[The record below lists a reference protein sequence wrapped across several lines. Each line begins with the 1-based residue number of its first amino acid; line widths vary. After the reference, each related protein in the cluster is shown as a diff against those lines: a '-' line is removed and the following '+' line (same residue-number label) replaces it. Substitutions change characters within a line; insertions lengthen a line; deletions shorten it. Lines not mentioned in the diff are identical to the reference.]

1 MRLTVIHK
9 IGLALV
15 VVLLLGLM
23 PVLMIFNG
31 LKQLEQTVGQ
41 VTDIDEP
48 ISAAAYEMEI
58 STISSGMAVLKY
70 LETGDAEY
78 RAQVAKSEADFGRFK
93 AQYDRVVGTETGKEL
108 GQKIV
113 VLYQK
118 FKTLGKILMD
128 QKDEQELIFS
138 KIGAEFEK
146 LDEIV
151 DKKIQANID
160 RQGTDGI
167 DKTIRAGEM
176 EAYIAEVG
184 AWLGNYLR
192 TPKKTYKERIFAN
205 ANDFLE
211 ELGQFK
217 KLKLTEAEKHWTG
230 ELGKAFKRNLL
241 LVQRVLVVHNSQ
253 QNSLDTFLDLRA
265 KMDDLLND
273 QIQLLA
279 VKNLVESKRRAAEAS
294 AHAVRKAAV
303 LVPLFVLCAIG
314 AVLLIMRSIKR
325 PLEQLMDGTQ
335 AIAHGDLTYRL
346 VPRGTDEFGALAEN
360 FNRMVVQL
368 DATTVS
374 KVCLAA
380 SEEKLRVANA
390 SLIKDIAELE
400 ALEERL
406 RQSEARFRSMI
417 ENVKDH
423 AIFMLDAGG
432 RVMTWNQGAE
442 SVGGYRPEEII
453 GKYFSCFYTA
463 EDIHSG
469 KPQRI
474 LNTAMAGGYC
484 EDEGWRIRKDGSRY
498 WANVVITAVRNGGN
512 DVLGFSNV
520 TRDLTRRRRVEVE
533 LRAAKENAESANEA
547 KSSFLVNIS
556 HEIRTPMT
564 GILGMAGL
572 LSETELM
579 PRQKEFCD
587 IIKQSGDALL
597 TIINE
602 LLDFSKI
609 ESGKMELEI
618 LDFNLRS
625 VVDDVVA
632 LFAMQAADKGVE
644 LVHSMKSTVPSELRG
659 DPGRLR
665 QILANLVGN
674 ALKFTNQGEVVV
686 GVTVEETNG
695 EWVKLRIEVSDT
707 GIGISEN
714 KIGQLFSAFTQADAS
729 ITRKYGGTGLGLV
742 LCKKFVA
749 LMGGQIGVS
758 SVYGQGS
765 RFWFSVQLARSY
777 ESRHSTPVPYSQL
790 HGLHVLLAQGKR
802 TARKVLEHYLSSLG
816 MSYDT
821 AEDSAA
827 ALELLAGSA
836 APGKAYD
843 LAIVDSNLPGMNAF
857 QLAHAVRRDKRWDGL
872 KLVILTAVSKLGDG
886 EQARQPGVDGYL
898 FNPVSLSQLGECL
911 TLAMGESGQ
920 DDASAVPMPRPGLGE
935 VKVQRRLRILVADD
949 NHINQKVTASLL
961 QNQGHRADVVSNG
974 NEAVQAY
981 KLVPYEI
988 VLLDL
993 QMPEMDGYEASRQ
1006 IRSLQRERGR
1016 HCAIVAVTAHA
1027 MAGFKEQCIA
1037 AGFDDYISKPIRPW
1051 ELKRVV
1057 ERAAA
1062 KNFAAAAVK
1071 APAARHA
1078 RLEAIDIM
1086 DALARVKGNHE
1097 LLDEIAKMFL
1107 DQYPRLLEEIRQA
1120 LSAANC
1126 KTLTGAVH
1134 TLGSSAGQVGAGH
1147 ALAIA
1152 RAIEELGSHNDLAS
1166 VSPALAELE
1175 AELSLVRSALNE
1187 RGFGLRDSPRQS
1199 IH

>member
-9 IGLALV
+9 IGLALAI
-15 VVLLLGLM
+15 VLLLGLM
-23 PVLMIFNG
+23 PMLMIFNG

-58 STISSGMAVLKY
+58 NTISSGMAVLKY
-70 LETGDAEY
+70 LETGEAEY
-78 RAQVAKSEADFGRFK
+78 RAQLAKIEADFGRFK

-113 VLYQK
+113 VLYQE

-128 QKDEQELIFS
+128 RKDEQELIFS
-138 KIGAEFEK
+138 KIGTEFEK

-160 RQGTDGI
+160 RQGAGGI
-167 DKTIRAGEM
+167 EKTIRAGKM
-176 EAYIAEVG
+176 KANIAEVS

-205 ANDFLE
+205 ANDFLK

-217 KLKLTEAEKHWTG
+217 KLNLTEAEKHWTG
-230 ELGKAFKRNLL
+230 ELGKAFKQTLPRI
-241 LVQRVLVVHNSQ
+241 QRVLVIHNSQ
-253 QNSLDTFLDLRA
+253 QNGLDKFLDLRA
-265 KMDDLLND
+265 QMDDLLDD

-279 VKNLVESKRRAAEAS
+279 MKNLAKSKKRAAEAS
-294 AHAVRKAAV
+294 AYAVRMAAI
-303 LVPLFVLCAIG
+303 LVPLFILCAIG
-314 AVLLIMRSIKR
+314 TALLILRSIKR
-325 PLEQLMDGTQ
+325 PLKQLMDGTQ
-335 AIAHGDLTYRL
+335 AIAQGDLTYRL
-346 VPRGTDEFGALAEN
+346 VPRGTDEFAELAEN

-374 KVCLAA
+374 KVCLEA

-390 SLIKDIAELE
+390 SLIEDICELE
-400 ALEERL
+400 AMEERL

-423 AIFMLDAGG
+423 AIFMLDADGQ
-432 RVMTWNQGAE
+432 VMNWNQGGE
-442 SVGGYRPEEII
+442 SVNGYRSEEII
-453 GKYFSCFYTA
+453 GEYFSCFYTA
-463 EDIHSG
+463 EDVQSG
-469 KPQRI
+469 KPQRT
-474 LNTAMAGGYC
+474 LNTAMARGYC
-484 EDEGWRIRKDGSRY
+484 EDEGWRLRKDGSRY
-498 WANVVITAVRNGGN
+498 WANVVITAVRNGAN
-512 DVLGFSNV
+512 ELLGFSNV
-520 TRDLTRRRRVEVE
+520 IRDLTRRRRVEVE
-533 LRAAKENAESANEA
+533 LQSAKEVAESANEA

-572 LSETELM
+572 LSETELT

-632 LFAMQAADKGVE
+632 LFAKQAADKGVE
-644 LVHSMKSTVPSELRG
+644 LVHSMNSTVPSELRG

-674 ALKFTNQGEVVV
+674 ALKFTDQGEVVV
-686 GVTVEETNG
+686 GVTVEEATG
-695 EWVKLRIEVSDT
+695 EWAKLRIEVSDT
-707 GIGISEN
+707 GIGIPEN

-742 LCKKFVA
+742 LCKKFVD
-749 LMGGQIGVS
+749 LMAGQIGVS
-758 SVYGQGS
+758 SVEGRGS
-765 RFWFSVQLARSY
+765 RFWFSVQLAKSRD
-777 ESRHSTPVPYSQL
+777 SRHSTPVLHRQL
-790 HGLHVLLAQGKR
+790 RGLHVLVAQGNR
-802 TARKVLEHYLSSLG
+802 TARAVLEHYLSSLG

-821 AEDSAA
+821 AENSAA
-827 ALELLAGSA
+827 ALELLAASA

-843 LAIVDSNLPGMNAF
+843 LAIVDFSLPGMSGF
-857 QLAHAVRRDKRWDGL
+857 EMAHAVRRDKRWDGL

-886 EQARQPGVDGYL
+886 EQARQPGIDGYL
-898 FNPVSLSQLGECL
+898 VNPVNLSQLGDCL
-911 TLAMGESGQ
+911 ALAMGESGQ
-920 DDASAVPMPRPGLGE
+920 DDASGVPITRQGLGE

-1037 AGFDDYISKPIRPW
+1037 AGFDDYISKPIVPQ

-1057 ERAAA
+1057 IRAVA
-1062 KNFAAAAVK
+1062 KSSTGAAVNE
-1071 APAARHA
+1071 PVARHT

-1086 DALARVKGNHE
+1086 DALARVEGNRE
-1097 LLDEIAKMFL
+1097 LLDEIVKMFL

-1126 KTLTGAVH
+1126 KRLTGAVH
-1134 TLGSSAGQVGAGH
+1134 ILGSSAGQVGAGH
-1147 ALAIA
+1147 AFAIA

-1166 VSPALAELE
+1166 VSPALVELE

-1187 RGFGLRDSPRQS
+1187 RGFGLGDAPRQS

>member
-70 LETGDAEY
+70 LETGEAEY
-78 RAQVAKSEADFGRFK
+78 RAQAAKSEADFGKFK

-118 FKTLGKILMD
+118 FKILGKTLMD

-160 RQGTDGI
+160 RQGADGI

-176 EAYIAEVG
+176 EANIAEVG

-265 KMDDLLND
+265 TMDDLLND

-279 VKNLVESKRRAAEAS
+279 VKNLVESKKRAAQAS
-294 AHAVRKAAV
+294 AYAVHMAAV
-303 LVPLFVLCAIG
+303 LVPLFILCAIG
-314 AVLLIMRSIKR
+314 AVLLIMRSIKG
-325 PLEQLMDGTQ
+325 PLKQLMDGTQ
-335 AIAHGDLTYRL
+335 AIAQGDLTYRL
-346 VPRGTDEFGALAEN
+346 VPRGTDEFGELAEN

-406 RQSEARFRSMI
+406 RQSETRFRSMI

-469 KPQRI
+469 NPQRV
-474 LNTAMAGGYC
+474 LNAAMAGGYC
-484 EDEGWRIRKDGSRY
+484 EDEGWRVRKDGSRY

-512 DVLGFSNV
+512 EVLGFSNV

-547 KSSFLVNIS
+547 KSSFLANIS

-625 VVDDVVA
+625 MVDDVVA

-674 ALKFTNQGEVVV
+674 ALKFTNHGEVVV

-758 SVYGQGS
+758 SVDGQGS
-765 RFWFSVQLARSY
+765 RFWFCVQLAKSY
-777 ESRHSTPVPYSQL
+777 DSRHSTPVPHSQL
-790 HGLHVLLAQGKR
+790 RGLHVLLAQGKR
-802 TARKVLEHYLSSLG
+802 TARAVLEHYLSSLG

-843 LAIVDSNLPGMNAF
+843 LAIVDANLPGMNAF

-886 EQARQPGVDGYL
+886 EQARQPGIDGYL

-920 DDASAVPMPRPGLGE
+920 NDASAVLIPRPGLGE
-935 VKVQRRLRILVADD
+935 VKAQRRLRILVADD

-961 QNQGHRADVVSNG
+961 QNHGHRADVVSNG

-1037 AGFDDYISKPIRPW
+1037 AGFDDYLSKPILPR
-1051 ELKRVV
+1051 ELKRVIV
-1057 ERAAA
+1057 RAAA
-1062 KNFAAAAVK
+1062 KSFTEVAVK
-1071 APAARHA
+1071 EPAARHV

-1086 DALARVKGNHE
+1086 DALARVEGNRE

-1107 DQYPRLLEEIRQA
+1107 AQYPRLLVEIRQA

-1152 RAIEELGSHNDLAS
+1152 RTIEELGLHNDLAR

-1175 AELSLVRSALNE
+1175 AELSLVRSALNA
-1187 RGFGLRDSPRQS
+1187 RGFGLSDSPRQS

>member
-9 IGLALV
+9 IGLALA

-58 STISSGMAVLKY
+58 STIGSGMAVLKY
-70 LETGDAEY
+70 LETGEPEY

-93 AQYDRVVGTETGKEL
+93 AQYDRVVDTETGKEL

-146 LDEIV
+146 LDEII
-151 DKKIQANID
+151 DEKIQANID
-160 RQGTDGI
+160 RQGVDGI

-176 EAYIAEVG
+176 EANIAEVG

-217 KLKLTEAEKHWTG
+217 KLRLTEAEKHWTG

-253 QNSLDTFLDLRA
+253 HNTLDKFLDLRA
-265 KMDDLLND
+265 KLDDLLDD

-279 VKNLVESKRRAAEAS
+279 VKNLVESKRRATEAS
-294 AHAVRKAAV
+294 AYAVRMAAV
-303 LVPLFVLCAIG
+303 LVPLFMVCAIG
-314 AVLLIMRSIKR
+314 AVLVIMRSIKR
-325 PLEQLMDGTQ
+325 PLKQLMDGTQ
-335 AIAHGDLTYRL
+335 AIAQGDLTYRL
-346 VPRGTDEFGALAEN
+346 VPRGADEFGALAEK

-390 SLIKDIAELE
+390 SLIEDISELE
-400 ALEERL
+400 AMEERL

-417 ENVKDH
+417 ENVKGH

-442 SVGGYRPEEII
+442 SVGGYQPEEII
-453 GKYFSCFYTA
+453 GKCFSCFYTA
-463 EDIHSG
+463 EDIQSG

-512 DVLGFSNV
+512 ELLGFSNV

-572 LSETELM
+572 LSETELT

-587 IIKQSGDALL
+587 VIKQSGDALL

-686 GVTVEETNG
+686 GVAVEETNG

-707 GIGISEN
+707 GIGISET

-777 ESRHSTPVPYSQL
+777 ESRHSTPAPYSQL
-790 HGLHVLLAQGKR
+790 RGLHVLLAQGKR
-802 TARKVLEHYLSSLG
+802 TARTVLEHYLSSLG

-886 EQARQPGVDGYL
+886 EQARQPGIDGYL
-898 FNPVSLSQLGECL
+898 LNPVSLSQLGECL
-911 TLAMGESGQ
+911 ALAMGESGQ
-920 DDASAVPMPRPGLGE
+920 DDAAAVPITRPGLGE

-993 QMPEMDGYEASRQ
+993 QMPEMDGYEAGRQ

-1037 AGFDDYISKPIRPW
+1037 AGFDDYISKPILPR
-1051 ELKRVV
+1051 ELKRVIV
-1057 ERAAA
+1057 RAAA
-1062 KNFAAAAVK
+1062 KSFTEAAVK
-1071 APAARHA
+1071 EPAARHA

-1086 DALARVKGNHE
+1086 DALARVEGNRE

-1134 TLGSSAGQVGAGH
+1134 ALGSSAGQVGAGH

-1152 RAIEELGSHNDLAS
+1152 RTIEELGSHNDLAS